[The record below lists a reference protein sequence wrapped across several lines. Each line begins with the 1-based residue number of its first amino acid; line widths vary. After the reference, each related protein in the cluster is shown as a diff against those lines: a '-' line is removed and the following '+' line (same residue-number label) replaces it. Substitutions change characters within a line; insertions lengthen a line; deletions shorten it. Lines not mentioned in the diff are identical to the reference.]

1 MTKAGDRLIAAM
13 TQAVEIMEGRADPST
28 YRVHN
33 FDPID
38 VKAIRAKSGLS
49 QAKFALR
56 YGFPLETLKKW
67 EQKTRRPNG
76 AALVLL
82 RVIDRSPEAV
92 EAALEA
98 AE

>member
-1 MTKAGDRLIAAM
+1 MSNAGKRLIAAM
-13 TQAVEIMEGRADPST
+13 DEAIEIIGGRADQST
-28 YRVHN
+28 YRVHIFN
-33 FDPID
+33 DID
-38 VKAIRAKSGLS
+38 VRAIRAKSGLS
-49 QAKFALR
+49 QAKFATR

-92 EAALEA
+92 EAAIEA
-98 AE
+98 A